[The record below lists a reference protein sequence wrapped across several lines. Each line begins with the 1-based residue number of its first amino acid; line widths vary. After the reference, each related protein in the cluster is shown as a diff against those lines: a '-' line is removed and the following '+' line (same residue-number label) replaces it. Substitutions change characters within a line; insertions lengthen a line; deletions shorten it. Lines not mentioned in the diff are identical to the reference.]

1 MIRLATARL
10 FAMATAL
17 TACGASTVRGAAA
30 LPAYGGHSIQLFDD
44 AIEPRAV
51 GYDLDR
57 ALPPMTDKLL
67 RERAQVGDAVVRA
80 RVTTV
85 TSKDEDKGRSW
96 QIGFHSIERL
106 GGTGPLATEFT
117 VHMDQRSASAGMMRA
132 FGGRLINMT
141 FIAFV
146 REFARPEAP
155 GESDLHFHLTPDSK
169 ADVAAVHAAFTKE
182 EVH

>member
-1 MIRLATARL
+1 VA
-10 FAMATAL
+10 
-17 TACGASTVRGAAA
+17 
-30 LPAYGGHSIQLFDD
+30 LFDD

-51 GYDLDR
+51 GYELDR
-57 ALPPMTDKLL
+57 ALPPLNDKLL

-96 QIGFHSIERL
+96 QIGLHSLEKL
-106 GGTGPLATEFT
+106 GGPGPLPTDFT
-117 VHMDQRSASAGMMRA
+117 VHMDQRSPSAGIMRA
-132 FGGRLINMT
+132 FEGRLISMT

-155 GESDLHFHLTPDSK
+155 EESDLHFHLTPDGK
-169 ADVAAVHAAFTKE
+169 ADIAAVHAAFTRDQ
-182 EVH
+182 VR